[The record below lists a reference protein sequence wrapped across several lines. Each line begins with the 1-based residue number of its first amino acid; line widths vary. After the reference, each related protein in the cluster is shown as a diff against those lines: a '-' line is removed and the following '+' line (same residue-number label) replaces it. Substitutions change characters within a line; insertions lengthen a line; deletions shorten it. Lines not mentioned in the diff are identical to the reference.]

1 MLNRH
6 TRYAVL
12 ALPLGF
18 PEELASAITPAD
30 MQSKYP
36 IADFRVK
43 LDRAF
48 HEPVTLDSR
57 FRLSGERLIMIS
69 SYAC

>member
-1 MLNRH
+1 MPNRH

-36 IADFRVK
+36 I
-43 LDRAF
+43 
-48 HEPVTLDSR
+48 
-57 FRLSGERLIMIS
+57 S
-69 SYAC
+69 STRSVRQIAKTKASYEID